1 METGTAIKKLS
12 LDYFLF
18 LFYRNPD
25 LCRIFSACLNV
36 QSEYSICSVV
46 IPVFFCLSLSEL
58 FCPRKIMKYPI
69 L

>member
-46 IPVFFCLSLSEL
+46 IPVFFAYLCRNYFVPEKL
-58 FCPRKIMKYPI
+58 
-69 L
+69 